1 MTQISRIDADKNTTP
16 TDYSPMRPGLLER
29 WILVWHIVYIG
40 GLLAGLAFALWDTR
54 GAWGWREAALVGVVA
69 LLIVAYARALI
80 FEKRWPHPT
89 WFLAL
94 YFAFALGLLGLA
106 AWLNSAF
113 VYVIGMLFGQMFAI
127 MPPVLVMPGVVAV
140 LAVIILSANGWRL
153 PDDMTL
159 TGALFIAAQAA
170 LMMLLY
176 LYIYHVFRTS
186 QERARLVNDLRA
198 ANEQLARAQAC
209 LLYTSPSPRD

>member
-1 MTQISRIDADKNTTP
+1 MCIRD
-16 TDYSPMRPGLLER
+16 R
-29 WILVWHIVYIG
+29 
-40 GLLAGLAFALWDTR
+40 
-54 GAWGWREAALVGVVA
+54 
-69 LLIVAYARALI
+69 
-80 FEKRWPHPT
+80 
-89 WFLAL
+89 
-94 YFAFALGLLGLA
+94 LGLA

-186 QERARLVNDLRA
+186 QERADLVNELR
-198 ANEQLARAQAC
+198 LS
-209 LLYTSPSPRD
+209 LIHI